1 MIETI
6 IVFGC
11 IALVMGIVLGVASKI
26 FAVEKDERIDMIAE
40 CLPGANCGGCGYA
53 GCGAL
58 AEAIVKGE
66 APVNACPGCTQVK
79 KIAEIMGVTAEEN
92 VPMAAFVKC
101 SGTICKVNYKY
112 LFDGTKSCKDV
123 TNMNLGDKMC
133 AYACLGY
140 GDCVSKCAFGAI
152 SIKDALAEIDID
164 KCAGCGQCVGVCPK
178 GVIELMPKSTKYVVK
193 CSSKDKGVV
202 VKEACQVGCIG
213 CKICEKNCPSQAI
226 TVTDNIAKID
236 VEKCTGCGIC
246 AEKCPKKII
255 TMKD

>member
-26 FAVEKDERIDMIAE
+26 FAVDKDERIDMIAE

-66 APVNACPGCTQVK
+66 APVNACPGCTKVK
-79 KIAEIMGVTAEEN
+79 MIAEIMGVVAEEN
-92 VPMAAFVKC
+92 IPMTAFVKC
-101 SGTICKVNYKY
+101 SGSICKVNYKY

-133 AYACLGY
+133 EYACLGY
-140 GDCVSKCAFGAI
+140 GDCVEKCAFGAI
-152 SIKDALAEIDID
+152 VIKDALARIDSE

-178 GVIELMPKSTKYVVK
+178 NVIELMPKSTKYQVK

-202 VKEACQVGCIG
+202 VKDACQVGCIG
-213 CKICEKNCPSQAI
+213 CKICEKNCPEQAI

-236 VEKCTGCGIC
+236 IEKCSGCGIC

-255 TMKD
+255 YTKE